1 VKAYQITSPDGK
13 KYRVEAPDN
22 ATLEDVKK
30 RVSEQHV
37 GAVQSTGKSPGFM
50 EQAKNA
56 AYGFAARGNEAIN
69 TLNPFKTDE
78 SNNRILAEKEWVKQH
93 PGADYGVM
101 AADMAITS
109 PAAAATGGAA
119 LAAPMARTLATA
131 GIEGLTS
138 GNTRGE
144 NLENAGWAGVGAGLG
159 EGAASALGYLARP
172 FAPALSNATR
182 HLVDVA
188 RQRNIPLNAA
198 QVTGSQPLKYADR
211 ALDFIPSS
219 SGPQQ
224 AFKDQQRTAW
234 QRELLGEGNQIGDEA
249 SQQVM
254 SDFRRRTGDVYTD
267 IAARNNITVD
277 QPLKDAL
284 GNVADTRNLN
294 IMDANQRAI
303 VEEYLRQFNKGQVGS
318 QISGQ
323 GYQNT
328 RSMLDKQAKSMRNTN
343 PAESESLRN
352 IRNALDEAMNRSVSP
367 ADSAALRQNN
377 RDYMVMKSIQR
388 GINPTTEEISPNL
401 LINELTRKNPNSVIY
416 GQGDQSLNDIAKV
429 GKEFISQQT
438 PNSGTAQISKMIAL
452 LTGAGAAGYGSSLA
466 SKDDMVGPL
475 SGTAASVL
483 AAVLLPR
490 LAGQAMRNPKGYLVN
505 GLVDMGREAF
515 RGGPTRQRALAEALR
530 NAGTQTFRNE

>member
-1 VKAYQITSPDGK
+1 MATKDELSAAIKNAHKAGD
-13 KYRVEAPDN
+13 EAAVRKLIAAYN
-22 ATLEDVKK
+22 QAE
-30 RVSEQHV
+30 SEQS
-37 GAVQSTGKSPGFM
+37 AQQEIKQPGIM

-69 TLNPFKTDE
+69 TLNPFSSEE
-78 SNNRILAEKEWVKQH
+78 SNNRVLEEKEWVKQH

-109 PAAAATGGAA
+109 PAAAATGGTA

-159 EGAASALGYLARP
+159 EAAASTLGYLARP
-172 FAPALSNATR
+172 FAPALSNATQR
-182 HLVDVA
+182 LVNVA

-224 AFKDQQRTAW
+224 AFKDAQRTAW
-234 QRELLGEGNQIGDEA
+234 QRELLGEGNQIGNEA

-254 SDFRRRTGDVYTD
+254 GDFKRRTGNVYKD
-267 IAARNNITVD
+267 IASRNVINVD

-284 GNVADTRNLN
+284 DNVAIERNLSR
-294 IMDANQRAI
+294 MDANKRRI
-303 VEEYLRQFNKGQVGS
+303 VESYLEEFNTAPIGS
-318 QISGQ
+318 TFRADA
-323 GYQNT
+323 YQNT
-328 RSMLDKQAKSMRNTN
+328 RSMLDKEAKSMRNSN
-343 PAESESLRN
+343 PRESNSLFE
-352 IRNALDEAMNRSVSP
+352 IRNALDDAMNRSVSP

-466 SKDDMVGPL
+466 SKDDIVGPL

-490 LAGQAMRNPKGYLVN
+490 LASQAMRNPNGYLAN
-505 GLVDMGREAF
+505 GLVDMGREVF
-515 RGGPTRQRALAEALR
+515 SGGPTRQRALAESLR